1 VRFSI
6 WPSPMEPW
14 AAVKQTVQHC
24 EATGWDRAYMSDH
37 FMPSFGDTSGPTNE
51 CITFMSA
58 IAAVTE
64 RIGIGSIVLGNTYRH
79 PAVLANQVAGIDEVS
94 GGRAVLGLG
103 AGWQENEHEAFG
115 ITLPPVKE
123 RLDRFEEAVQIV
135 KGLFTQDTF
144 TFKGAHYEITDAP
157 MNPARPDL
165 KLLIGG
171 GGEKR
176 TMRIA
181 AQHADEWNIWST
193 PEEMAHK
200 LDVLAKHCDDVG
212 RDRSEIEVSTQSWD
226 FLGGDFDKM
235 KAAVEGW
242 AAIGVDEVIYA
253 GFGLPPAGNERN
265 DALDRF
271 STEIA
276 AQYR

>member
-14 AAVKQTVQHC
+14 AATKATVQHC

-51 CITFMSA
+51 CITFMA
-58 IAAVTE
+58 GMAAVTE
-64 RIGIGSIVLGNTYRH
+64 RIGIASIVVGNTYRH
-79 PAVLANQVAGIDEVS
+79 PAVLANQVAGIDEIS
-94 GGRAVLGLG
+94 GGRVTLGLG

-115 ITLPPVKE
+115 IELPPVKQ
-123 RLDRFEEAVQIV
+123 RLDKFEEAVQIV
-135 KGLFTQDTF
+135 KSMFREERTD
-144 TFKGAHYEITDAP
+144 FKGEHYTITDAP
-157 MNPARPDL
+157 MNPARADL

-193 PEEMAHK
+193 PEEMQHK
-200 LDVLAKHCDDVG
+200 LEVLARHCENVG

-226 FLGGDFDKM
+226 FLGGDVDKM
-235 KAAVEGW
+235 KAAVDGW

-253 GFGLPPAGNERN
+253 GFGLPPVDGGRF
-265 DALDRF
+265 DALHKF
-271 STEIA
+271 SSEIA
-276 AQYR
+276 SQYR